1 MAKKLR
7 SRDSGP
13 PIFFENRAAV
23 AHYIRLWADDAI
35 LEKSEEPL
43 QLTSADL
50 PDTIYALDTARMLV
64 HRMFVAG
71 GIVGDLPGSDKT
83 KLEHLLRALQSELF
97 LLHTGK
103 KSRALSPTNFAKTPL
118 TSHPELWRMRL
129 EALSFA
135 SALRDEIDAKSADS
149 KTIKLV
155 RATGLKCSASALDD
169 WRRELRERLI
179 PDKVFPDEPWLG
191 QSRIFA
197 HYKWSYR
204 DSKGGWVAEGYPLRT
219 DQLKR
224 RKLVHVM
231 DPTVSSVSRVARL
244 DSLATEVITPIANRI
259 AQYLA

>member
-1 MAKKLR
+1 MGKNPR
-7 SRDSGP
+7 SRASAP

-23 AHYIRLWADDAI
+23 SHYIRLWADDAI
-35 LEKSEEPL
+35 LEKSASPL
-43 QLTSADL
+43 QLTKADL
-50 PDTIYALDTARMLV
+50 PEAVYALDTARVLV
-64 HRMFVAG
+64 RRMFVAG
-71 GIVGDLPGSDKT
+71 GIVDDRPSSDST
-83 KLEHLLRALQSELF
+83 KLEHLLRALQSELL

-103 KSRALSPTNFAKTPL
+103 KSRALSPKKFAKTPL

-135 SALRDEIDAKSADS
+135 AALRDDLAAKSADS
-149 KTIKLV
+149 KTIKLI
-155 RATGLKCSASALDD
+155 RAAGLKCSASALDD

-179 PDKVFPDEPWLG
+179 PDKAFPDQPWLG

-197 HYKWSYR
+197 QYKWSYR
-204 DSKGGWVAEGYPLRT
+204 NSKGGWVAEGYPLRT

-224 RKLVHVM
+224 RKLVHIM
-231 DPTVSSVSRVARL
+231 DPAVSSASRVARL